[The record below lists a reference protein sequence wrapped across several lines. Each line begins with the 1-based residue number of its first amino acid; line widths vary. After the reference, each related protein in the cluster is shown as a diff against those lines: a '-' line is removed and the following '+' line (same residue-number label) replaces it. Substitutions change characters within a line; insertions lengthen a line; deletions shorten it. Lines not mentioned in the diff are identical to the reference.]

1 MDIKSKDN
9 MELRSQKERDSYQF
23 EKLRKIIDL
32 AKSNSEGWKS
42 ILEGINSDS
51 IKKRND
57 LNNIPITQKSSLSK
71 FQSLN
76 PPLGGLT
83 TKNPNNF
90 RHLFASPGPIYE
102 PGGKG
107 DFWRMSRAMQAAN
120 FEKGDVMYNTFS
132 YHLTPAGFMMD
143 QAASKLGIG
152 VIPGGIG
159 NTELQVR
166 IISELKPNR
175 YVGTPSFLKIILE
188 MGKEK
193 NLDVSS
199 LRTGLVG
206 GEACPP
212 SLRNKL
218 NELGCNVL
226 QSYGTAD
233 LGLVAYETWDM
244 QGMFCDEDV
253 IVEIIKPGTNQ
264 VVPDGEVGEL
274 VVTTLNEEYPLFRF
288 ATGDLSA
295 VMTEKS
301 KCGRT
306 AMRIKGWMGRADQT
320 TKVRGMFVRPEQIAN
335 IGKELKSISKLRLV
349 INNVNHEDVIK
360 MIVESNTSEIEAI
373 EKIKDIIRAELKLR
387 SDVEIVSAG
396 TIPNDGI
403 VIEDKRTYE

>member
-1 MDIKSKDN
+1 MDSKSKDN
-9 MELRSQKERDSYQF
+9 MELRSQKQRDSYQF

-42 ILEGINSDS
+42 ILAGIKSDS
-51 IKKRND
+51 IKERND
-57 LNNIPITQKSSLSK
+57 LNKIPITQKSSLSK

-76 PPLGGLT
+76 PPFGGLT

-102 PGGKG
+102 PGGEG

-120 FEKGDVMYNTFS
+120 FQKGDIMYNTFS

-143 QAASKLGIG
+143 QAASKLEIG

-188 MGKEK
+188 MGKKK

-199 LRTGLVG
+199 LKTGLVG

-218 NELGCNVL
+218 KELGCNVL

-320 TKVRGMFVRPEQIAN
+320 TKVRGMFVRPEQRAN
-335 IGKELKSISKLRLV
+335 IGKEVKSTSKLRLV

-360 MIVESNTSEIEAI
+360 MIVESNTSEIETI
-373 EKIKDIIRAELKLR
+373 DKIKDIIKAELKLR
-387 SDVEIVSAG
+387 SDVEIVSTG

-403 VIEDKRTYE
+403 VIEEKRTYE

>member
-1 MDIKSKDN
+1 MESKSNDVL
-9 MELRSQKERDSYQF
+9 EQRSPEERNSDQF

-32 AKSNSEGWKS
+32 AKSNSGGWKQILKDVS
-42 ILEGINSDS
+42 ISS
-51 IKKRND
+51 IKDRSD
-57 LNNIPITQKSSLSK
+57 LNLIPITRKSLLSK

-76 PPLGGLT
+76 PPFGGLT
-83 TKNPNNF
+83 TKSAYDF
-90 RHLFASPGPIYE
+90 SHIFASPGPIYE

-107 DFWRMSRAMQAAN
+107 DFWRMSRAMKAAN
-120 FEKGDVMYNTFS
+120 FGKGDIMYNTFS

-143 QAASKLGIG
+143 QAANQLGIS
-152 VIPGGIG
+152 VIPGGVG
-159 NTELQVR
+159 NTELQAR

-188 MGKEK
+188 MGKDK

-199 LRTGLVG
+199 LKTGMVG

-212 SLRNKL
+212 SLRKTL
-218 NELGCNVL
+218 SDLGCNVL

-244 QGMFCDEDV
+244 EGMFCDEEV
-253 IVEIIKPGTNQ
+253 IVEIVKPGTDQ
-264 VVPDGEVGEL
+264 VVRDGEVGEL
-274 VVTTLNEEYPLFRF
+274 VVTTLNEEYPLLRF

-295 VMTEKS
+295 VMSEKS
-301 KCGRT
+301 RCGRT

-335 IGKELKSISKLRLV
+335 IQKKLKSVSKLRLEV
-349 INNVNHEDVIK
+349 DNVNHEDVIK
-360 MIVESNTSEIEAI
+360 MLVEFKQNDSESIDN
-373 EKIKDIIRAELKLR
+373 IKGAIRAELKLR
-387 SDVEIVSAG
+387 SEVEIVSQGA
-396 TIPNDGI
+396 IPNDGI

>member
-71 FQSLN
+71 LQSLN

-102 PGGKG
+102 PGGEG

-212 SLRNKL
+212 SLRIKL

>member
-1 MDIKSKDN
+1 MDIKSKDS
-9 MELRSQKERDSYQF
+9 MELRSEKERDSYQF
-23 EKLRKIIDL
+23 EKLRNIIDL

-42 ILEGINSDS
+42 ILEGIKSDS
-51 IKKRND
+51 IQKRND

-199 LRTGLVG
+199 LKTGLVG

-218 NELGCNVL
+218 SELGCNVL

-264 VVPDGEVGEL
+264 VVLDGEVGEL

-373 EKIKDIIRAELKLR
+373 EKIKNIIRAELKLR

>member
-1 MDIKSKDN
+1 MNIKSKDN
-9 MELRSQKERDSYQF
+9 MELRSKKERDSYQF

-32 AKSNSEGWKS
+32 AKSNSEGWKL
-42 ILEGINSDS
+42 ILEGIKSDS

-102 PGGKG
+102 PGGEG

-199 LRTGLVG
+199 LKTGLVG

-218 NELGCNVL
+218 NELGCKVL

-264 VVPDGEVGEL
+264 VVLDGEVGEL

-360 MIVESNTSEIEAI
+360 MIIESNTSEIEAI
-373 EKIKDIIRAELKLR
+373 EKIKNIIRAELKLR

-403 VIEDKRTYE
+403 VIEDKRTYK